1 MVAELVRVVWSVTM
15 QPQAFEQVMDI
26 RSASTRLGLE
36 PAIEEIKLKISEV
49 EQRLQRQ
56 SAQQVTADQVRAILR
71 ARAQRRK
78 FFPKDLFADPAW
90 DMLLD
95 LYASDLDQSRTSV
108 GSLCI
113 ASDVPA
119 TTALRW
125 ISNLERE
132 GLVTRQNDPL
142 DGRRVWIDLTQSGRD
157 AMEAYF
163 ASISPKMMPL

>member
-1 MVAELVRVVWSVTM
+1 M
-15 QPQAFEQVMDI
+15 QPQAFRNAIDI
-26 RSASTRLGLE
+26 RSASARLGLE

-49 EQRLQRQ
+49 EQQLQRQ
-56 SAQQVTADQVRAILR
+56 SAQHVTADQVRAILR

-113 ASDVPA
+113 ASEVPA

-125 ISNLERE
+125 ISNLERQ
-132 GLVTRQNDPL
+132 GLLTRQNDPL

-157 AMEAYF
+157 ALEAYF
-163 ASISPKMMPL
+163 VSVPAKVMPL